1 MLCLFDFD
9 GVLADSISLYEGMV
23 RTCLERLGHFFLRE
37 RADFL
42 DLFEENFYESIGKR
56 GVDVERF
63 NEEIGKILPSVD
75 FRRITAVPGMAA
87 VLAALRERDA
97 RCVVISSSSSRAI
110 EAVLEREG
118 WNGSFEAV
126 LGADFLL
133 EKIAKIR
140 HAVARWRRDGE
151 PVFFIGDTAGDIRE
165 ARAAGVRT
173 VAVTWGWHSEERLR
187 AAGPDRIVRSPGEL
201 PALLDR

>member
-1 MLCLFDFD
+1 VLCLFDFD
-9 GVLADSISLYEGMV
+9 GVLADSLPLYEGMV
-23 RTCLERLGHFFLRE
+23 RICLERLGHSFLRD
-37 RADFL
+37 RRDFL
-42 DLFEENFYESIGKR
+42 DLFEANFYESIAKR

-63 NEEIGKILPSVD
+63 NEEIGKILPGTD
-75 FRRITAVPGMAA
+75 FRKITAVPGMEA
-87 VLAALRERDA
+87 VLRALREKDA

-118 WNGSFEAV
+118 WTGLFEEV

-133 EKIAKIR
+133 EKVAKIR

-165 ARAAGVRT
+165 ARAAGVKT

-187 AAGPDRIVRSPGEL
+187 AAGPDLLVHSPGEL
-201 PALLDR
+201 PALPDR